1 MTTVKKIWEEIARRT
16 ARSHRD
22 GKFQKYFAKT
32 ALQVTK
38 HPFLGHFKRFWNKNE
53 SNNRLQA
60 TTHKLS
66 HGNGLSSLQS
76 YIVMPWV
83 APEP

>member
-1 MTTVKKIWEEIARRT
+1 VTPAKKIWEDIAKRT

-22 GKFQKYFAKT
+22 GKFKKYFAKT
-32 ALQVTK
+32 ALQALK
-38 HPFLGHFKRFWNKNE
+38 HPVLGHFQQFWNKKG